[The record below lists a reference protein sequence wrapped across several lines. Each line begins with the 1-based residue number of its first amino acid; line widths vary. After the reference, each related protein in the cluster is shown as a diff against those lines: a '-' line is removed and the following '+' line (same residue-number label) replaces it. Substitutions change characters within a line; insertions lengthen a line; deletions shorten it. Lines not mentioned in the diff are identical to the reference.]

1 MWNKGEPQQVV
12 IQKIIDEFEDAN
24 PNVKVDVQWM
34 GREVSKVRN
43 AALSGDTPD
52 LTEQSGAEVEG
63 TLINNKLGEP
73 LNDLLSRKILNEGT
87 AFQDVFI
94 DDILP

>member
-34 GREVSKVRN
+34 GREVMSKVRN
-43 AALSGDTPD
+43 AALSGDAPD
-52 LTEQSGAEVEG
+52 LIEQ
-63 TLINNKLGEP
+63 LGIEA
-73 LNDLLSRKILNEGT
+73 IVG
-87 AFQDVFI
+87 
-94 DDILP
+94 